1 MKSLLTAVIFVL
13 ATQYAATAQ
22 KNIATFKPI
31 LIAYYDVKNALV
43 NTDAAKAALVASQ
56 FVKVINGIDTKTL
69 PAAELKSFIA
79 VQNKLQQAAANIAA
93 TKDINKQR
101 DLFAGFSIDM
111 YALAKDVKLSD
122 QPVYQDYCPMKKMY
136 WLSNEKNIKN
146 PYYGNAMLT
155 CGSITAT
162 INP

>member
-13 ATQYAATAQ
+13 ATQYTATAQ

-69 PAAELKSFIA
+69 SAAELKSFIA

-111 YALAKDVKLSD
+111 YALAKEVKLSD